1 MKLKHTQARKARRA
15 SAFHST
21 GAHDT
26 PWGSKFEKIVSAGP
40 SVRSVRREDLQ
51 PKRPK
56 TLGRQIIRTQRIRL
70 KGCNPF
76 GVPVYKTIKHAAV

>member
-15 SAFHST
+15 SAFHAT

-26 PWGSKFEKIVSAGP
+26 PWGSKFESIKSAGP
-40 SVRSVRREDLQ
+40 SVRSFRREHLQ

-56 TLGRQIIRTQRIRL
+56 TLGRQIIRTQRVRL

-76 GVPVYKTIKHAAV
+76 GVPVYKTIQHAAV